1 MIMSSRPEWSLRA
14 FAAKLRGFLGGQQH
28 DYEFDEEIQQHLRLL
43 AEKLEAQGM
52 PTKEAAAAARRQFGN
67 TTLLQEDRREM
78 QTLTSIE
85 ALWLDLRYALRTLWR
100 NRGFAAVS
108 IATLALGIGAAT
120 AIFSVIDNVL
130 LEPFPYKGADRI
142 VFPRIHGAQQ
152 TQDEGVHRGGGPAV
166 RRKQSRF

>member
-1 MIMSSRPEWSLRA
+1 MDCGRVGDVGEQPQGKVLFDHQARTEAARNRNRELGAHFWRDWPRAPAGRREMIMSSRPEWSLRA

-28 DYEFDEEIQQHLRLL
+28 VYEFDEEIQQHLRLL

-120 AIFSVIDNVL
+120 A
-130 LEPFPYKGADRI
+130 
-142 VFPRIHGAQQ
+142 
-152 TQDEGVHRGGGPAV
+152 
-166 RRKQSRF
+166 